1 MFNISNEH
9 ELKSKMVFRDS
20 ANNSEVSIHDRSN
33 ILAYAEGLSW
43 QGIQLEVGNSSFLEA
58 DDVMIDGHF
67 IGINLGSD
75 PWHLDIRFSDQWM
88 HEILPSRCFWIIPEG
103 NPFSVHHRGKAF
115 WAHAV
120 IQGHFLDTVLGQHYE
135 LNGSFGIA
143 DNFLEHL
150 FLALIEQTK
159 KQNFPSEK
167 LTKSVIQSFL
177 LALAYRHGAPA
188 AELLYKG
195 GLAPRQLKSILK
207 WIETNLGEPITV
219 KEIAAKAGLSP
230 AHFSREFRQS
240 MGHTPWEYVMELRL
254 QRVVKLLK
262 TDESI
267 GAIAAECGF
276 FDQAHL
282 ARLFKKRF
290 GLAPSAFID
299 RRSKS

>member
-1 MFNISNEH
+1 MYDITNEH
-9 ELKSKMVFRDS
+9 ELKSKMIFRDS
-20 ANNSEVSIHDRSN
+20 MSNSEVSIHDRSN

-43 QGIQLEVGNSSFLEA
+43 QGIQLEIGSSSCFEA
-58 DDVMIDGHF
+58 DDVMVDGHF
-67 IGINLGSD
+67 VGINLGKD
-75 PWHLDIRFSDQWM
+75 PWHLDIRYSDAWR
-88 HEILPSRCFWIIPEG
+88 HEVLPSQCFWIIPEG
-103 NPFSVHHRGKAF
+103 NPFSVHHHEKAF

-135 LNGSFGIA
+135 LRGDFGIV
-143 DNFLEHL
+143 DHFLEHL
-150 FLALIEQTK
+150 FQALIAQTLEK
-159 KQNFPSEK
+159 TAPSEK

-177 LALAYRHGAPA
+177 LALAFRHGAPA

-207 WIETNLGEPITV
+207 WIDANLDGPITV
-219 KEIAAKAGLSP
+219 NQIAAKAGLSP

-240 MGHTPWEYVMELRL
+240 MGQTPWAYVIELRL

-262 TDESI
+262 TGESI

-290 GLAPSAFID
+290 GLSPSAFIE
-299 RRSKS
+299 RR

>member
-1 MFNISNEH
+1 
-9 ELKSKMVFRDS
+9 MVFRDS
-20 ANNSEVSIHDRSN
+20 NNNSEVSIHDRSN

-43 QGIQLEVGNSSFLEA
+43 QGIQLEVGSSSFLEA

-75 PWHLDIRFSDQWM
+75 PWHLDIRFSDKWM
-88 HEILPSRCFWIIPEG
+88 HEILPPQCFWIIPEG
-103 NPFSVHHRGKAF
+103 NPFS
-115 WAHAV
+115 V

-135 LNGSFGIA
+135 LNGGFGIV
-143 DNFLEHL
+143 DNFLEYL
-150 FLALIEQTK
+150 FQALIEQTK
-159 KQNFPSEK
+159 ERSSPSEK

-177 LALAYRHGAPA
+177 LALAFRHGAPA

-207 WIETNLGEPITV
+207 WIDVNLGEPITV

-240 MGHTPWEYVMELRL
+240 MGRTPWEYVIELRL
-254 QRVVKLLK
+254 QRVVNLLK
-262 TDESI
+262 TGESI
-267 GAIAAECGF
+267 CAIAADCGF

-282 ARLFKKRF
+282 TRLFKKRF
-290 GLAPSAFID
+290 GLVPSAFIE
-299 RRSKS
+299 RRSK